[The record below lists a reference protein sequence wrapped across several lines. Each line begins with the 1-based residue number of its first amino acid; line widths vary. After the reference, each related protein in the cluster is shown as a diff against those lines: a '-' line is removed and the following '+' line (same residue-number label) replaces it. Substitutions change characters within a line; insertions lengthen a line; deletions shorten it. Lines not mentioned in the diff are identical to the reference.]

1 MNLSHFE
8 IFIKRIVLHMR
19 KKIKLTEQ
27 DLYRIV
33 KRVIKETEEKLEGGK
48 FYAFGGQYFY
58 VKGNK
63 MYLADKSRGEL
74 SPNLMIEFPNSKEIS
89 ATWGKDTKEID
100 IPEIK
105 GKELKGLEY
114 DEKMKNAISYGRKIY
129 KENETIANFGALTPI
144 VFYSQK
150 FEAPTLAGLVIG
162 TDFPDAVEGGLTTI
176 EEPKPG
182 DKIYFQ
188 QSTFKLGK
196 EYGIAIK
203 VAMHGQKIN
212 LEDFGISDKTLKFPK
227 TYNIGDF
234 FDENSSTPKSLEK
247 ASFLESVRQHLKNGG
262 KINKITI
269 DASTSKLPAGHK
281 DNNPSDKKWK
291 ELNEYDTYVM
301 GNNDDGTGNLQLCK
315 HKAINTYRS
324 LKSAIPELASAP
336 YVLKASGPV
345 GEYVH
350 IKFE

>member
-1 MNLSHFE
+1 
-8 IFIKRIVLHMR
+8 MR

-27 DLYRIV
+27 DLYKIV
-33 KRVIKETEEKLEGGK
+33 KRVIKEVDEKTEDGK
-48 FYAFGGQYFY
+48 FFTFGGQYFY

-63 MYLADKSRGEL
+63 MYLADKSKGEL
-74 SPNLMIEFPNSKEIS
+74 SPNMMIEFPNSKEIS
-89 ATWGKDTKEID
+89 ATWGVNTKEID

-105 GKELKGLEY
+105 GKELKGLEF
-114 DEKMKNAISYGRKIY
+114 DDKMRNAINFGKKIY

-162 TDFPDAVEGGLTTI
+162 TDFPESVEGDLTVI
-176 EEPKPG
+176 DGKP
-182 DKIYFQ
+182 DNKIYFQ
-188 QSTFKLGK
+188 QSKFKSGK
-196 EYGIAIK
+196 EYGISIK
-203 VAMHGQKIN
+203 VVMHGQPIK
-212 LEDFGISDKTLKFPK
+212 LEDFGLSNKTLKFPK
-227 TYNIGDF
+227 TYNVGDF
-234 FDENSSTPKSLEK
+234 FDENSSTPRNLEK
-247 ASFLESVRQHLKNGG
+247 ASFLEGVKQHIKNGG

-315 HKAINTYRS
+315 HKAINTYRA

>member
-1 MNLSHFE
+1 
-8 IFIKRIVLHMR
+8 MR

-74 SPNLMIEFPNSKEIS
+74 SPNLMIEFPNS
-89 ATWGKDTKEID
+89 KEID

-212 LEDFGISDKTLKFPK
+212 LEGKGIIS
-227 TYNIGDF
+227 
-234 FDENSSTPKSLEK
+234 
-247 ASFLESVRQHLKNGG
+247 
-262 KINKITI
+262 
-269 DASTSKLPAGHK
+269 
-281 DNNPSDKKWK
+281 
-291 ELNEYDTYVM
+291 
-301 GNNDDGTGNLQLCK
+301 
-315 HKAINTYRS
+315 
-324 LKSAIPELASAP
+324 
-336 YVLKASGPV
+336 
-345 GEYVH
+345 
-350 IKFE
+350 